1 MTNDELILQLTKLS
15 KHQYLPFYTDRNS
28 SEMVES
34 AKVLEETIE
43 TLKKIDTVKQICKL
57 WNSNW
62 VYPMEKA

>member
-1 MTNDELILQLTKLS
+1 
-15 KHQYLPFYTDRNS
+15 
-28 SEMVES
+28 MVKS

-62 VYPMEKA
+62 DYPTEKAWFEVRELFTETDNCI